1 LTRDAAEPD
10 LSGLEPK
17 KILVIQLRRIG
28 DVLLATPA
36 VELLRRRFPHAE
48 LHMLTEKV
56 CAPVLEN
63 NPNIDRVVVLD
74 KKEHKNPF
82 KAAVFYYG
90 LKKAG
95 YDLVV
100 DFQQLPRCRYAVLAS
115 MAKTRL
121 SIPPRW
127 IFRPL
132 YTHWVKNRDG
142 YAAMAKASLL
152 RVFGIEWDFE
162 PPRIYLTEEEK
173 SRARR
178 TLEGLGVGESDVLVT
193 LDPTHRRVTRCW
205 PAQHY
210 ASFVRQCLAAR
221 SDIKFLALAGPGEE
235 DKAREVMHMA
245 GNSDRLLLPERVL
258 SLREMAGVID
268 RASLHVGNCSAPRH
282 FAAALD
288 TPSLTILGATSPAWT
303 CPPRPGEPR
312 LHENL
317 AKNLPCQPCNK
328 NECEFGEPLCLQG
341 LDPRDA
347 AVRALELLDG
357 TRTRFRTAERI
368 AGKPRPVDKRL

>member
-1 LTRDAAEPD
+1 MGTPD
-10 LSGLEPK
+10 LSGLEPR
-17 KILVIQLRRIG
+17 KILAIQLRRIG

-36 VELLRRRFPHAE
+36 VELLRRRFPEAE
-48 LHMLTEKV
+48 LHVLTEKV

-63 NPNIDRVVVLD
+63 NPNIDRVVLLD

-82 KAAVFYYG
+82 RAATFYYG
-90 LKKAG
+90 LKKVG

-127 IFRPL
+127 IFRPF
-132 YTHWVKNRDG
+132 YTHWAKNFDG

-152 RVFGIEWDFE
+152 RVFGIEWNFE
-162 PPRIYLTEEEK
+162 PPRLYLTEAERSE
-173 SRARR
+173 ARR
-178 TLEGLGVGESDVLVT
+178 TLEGLGVNETDVLVT

-210 ASFVRQCLAAR
+210 ASFILQCLAAQPE
-221 SDIKFLALAGPGEE
+221 IKFLLLFGPGEE
-235 DKAREVMHMA
+235 AKAREVMDMA
-245 GNSDRLLLPERVL
+245 GAPDGLLLPDRIL
-258 SLREMAGVID
+258 SLREMAAVID
-268 RASLHVGNCSAPRH
+268 AASLHVGNCSAPRH

-288 TPSLTILGATSPAWT
+288 TPSLTVLGATSPAWT
-303 CPPRPGEPR
+303 CPPKPGEPR

-317 AKNLPCQPCNK
+317 AKNLPCQPCNR

-347 AVRALELLDG
+347 TARALDLLD
-357 TRTRFRTAERI
+357 RTQARLATAQQI
-368 AGKPRPVDKRL
+368 AQAGQPVDKRL